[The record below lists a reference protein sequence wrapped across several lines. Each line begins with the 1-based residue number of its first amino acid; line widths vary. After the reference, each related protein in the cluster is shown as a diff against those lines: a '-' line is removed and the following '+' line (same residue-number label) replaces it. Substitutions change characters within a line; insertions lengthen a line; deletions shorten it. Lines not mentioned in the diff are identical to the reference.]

1 MLITSW
7 DDTHKEASSI
17 ECPGGLA
24 LLGGCRKLVKSTG
37 SGLVR
42 MMLCYLLVMRA
53 WTSHPTCLGQFLPW
67 QNDNLVFWFVV
78 RMWWSTLDSGDPGR
92 VFNKHPLEPRSLPGV
107 PRWCINRVL
116 CSSQQECSGLK
127 WGELSASP
135 NCIKT
140 NSFLSQGTLPR
151 LATNPRGL
159 LPEVTWYSQDLLQ
172 PVLVRWAELSRASYS
187 EPWTLG
193 LEEQDLGDWG
203 ARDLLALSSPLPT
216 CDLT

>member
-92 VFNKHPLEPRSLPGV
+92 VFNKHPLEPCSLPGGT
-107 PRWCINRVL
+107 
-116 CSSQQECSGLK
+116 SMMHQQ
-127 WGELSASP
+127 SALFQSAGMLWP
-135 NCIKT
+135 QVGGAF
-140 NSFLSQGTLPR
+140 SLSQLHQNKLLLVQRDTATTGHQSPR
-151 LATNPRGL
+151 SPSGGHMIFTRPSA
-159 LPEVTWYSQDLLQ
+159 
-172 PVLVRWAELSRASYS
+172 ASACQMGRTQQRFLF
-187 EPWTLG
+187 WTL
-193 LEEQDLGDWG
+193 DSWTWRTRSRWLG
-203 ARDLLALSSPLPT
+203 S
-216 CDLT
+216 